1 LARIFERSFKRASF
15 LERVDVSIS
24 EYRLV
29 EGLLAGFAEAVLN
42 GLATAPLRAAFSALV
57 WRGLE
62 IGVEADDFF
71 ARGLPA
77 LADAALRAFP
87 GAVVRGCRDI
97 EMHTNRDDKR
107 VSGMASN
114 GPGR

>member
-1 LARIFERSFKRASF
+1 MVVGFEDA
-15 LERVDVSIS
+15 
-24 EYRLV
+24 
-29 EGLLAGFAEAVLN
+29 ALN
-42 GLATAPLRAAFSALV
+42 GVVAAPLRAAFSAVV

-62 IGVEADDFF
+62 IGVEAEDFF

-87 GAVVRGCRDI
+87 GAVVRGCRDR

>member
-1 LARIFERSFKRASF
+1 
-15 LERVDVSIS
+15 
-24 EYRLV
+24 
-29 EGLLAGFAEAVLN
+29 
-42 GLATAPLRAAFSALV
+42 
-57 WRGLE
+57 
-62 IGVEADDFF
+62 
-71 ARGLPA
+71 LPA

-97 EMHTNRDDKR
+97 EIDTNRDDKR

>member
-1 LARIFERSFKRASF
+1 M
-15 LERVDVSIS
+15 
-24 EYRLV
+24 
-29 EGLLAGFAEAVLN
+29 LAGFAEAALN
-42 GLATAPLRAAFSALV
+42 GLAAAPLRAAFSALV

-62 IGVEADDFF
+62 IGVEADDFL

>member
-1 LARIFERSFKRASF
+1 VA
-15 LERVDVSIS
+15 
-24 EYRLV
+24 
-29 EGLLAGFAEAVLN
+29 GLLAGFDEAALN
-42 GLATAPLRAAFSALV
+42 GFAATPLRAAFSALV

-62 IGVEADDFF
+62 TGVKADDFVT
-71 ARGLPA
+71 RGLPA

-97 EMHTNRDDKR
+97 EMHTNQDDKR

>member
-1 LARIFERSFKRASF
+1 M
-15 LERVDVSIS
+15 
-24 EYRLV
+24 LV
-29 EGLLAGFAEAVLN
+29 GFAEADLN
-42 GLATAPLRAAFSALV
+42 GLAAAPLRAAFSALV

-62 IGVEADDFF
+62 IDVEADDFF

>member
-1 LARIFERSFKRASF
+1 M
-15 LERVDVSIS
+15 
-24 EYRLV
+24 
-29 EGLLAGFAEAVLN
+29 LAGFEEAVLN
-42 GLATAPLRAAFSALV
+42 GLAAVPFRADFSALV
-57 WRGLE
+57 WRGFE
-62 IGVEADDFF
+62 IGVEAEDFLV
-71 ARGLPA
+71 RGLPA

-87 GAVVRGCRDI
+87 GAVVRGCRDL

>member
-1 LARIFERSFKRASF
+1 MLVGFE
-15 LERVDVSIS
+15 
-24 EYRLV
+24 
-29 EGLLAGFAEAVLN
+29 EAALK
-42 GLATAPLRAAFSALV
+42 GLAAAPLHASFSALV

-62 IGVEADDFF
+62 IGVKAEDFL

-107 VSGMASN
+107 VSGMASD

>member
-1 LARIFERSFKRASF
+1 MESG
-15 LERVDVSIS
+15 LEED
-24 EYRLV
+24 
-29 EGLLAGFAEAVLN
+29 ALN
-42 GLATAPLRAAFSALV
+42 GLAATPLRANFSAVV
-57 WRGLE
+57 WRAFDA
-62 IGVEADDFF
+62 GVPVEDFL
-71 ARGLPA
+71 ARGFPA

>member
-42 GLATAPLRAAFSALV
+42 GLATAPLRAAFSARV

-87 GAVVRGCRDI
+87 GAVVRGCRDM

>member
-1 LARIFERSFKRASF
+1 M
-15 LERVDVSIS
+15 
-24 EYRLV
+24 
-29 EGLLAGFAEAVLN
+29 LAGFEVAALN
-42 GLATAPLRAAFSALV
+42 GLADVPLRADFSALV
-57 WRGLE
+57 WRGFE
-62 IGVEADDFF
+62 TGVPVEDFL

-87 GAVVRGCRDI
+87 GAVVRGCKDI

>member
-1 LARIFERSFKRASF
+1 M
-15 LERVDVSIS
+15 
-24 EYRLV
+24 YRFV
-29 EGLLAGFAEAVLN
+29 EGFESGFEAADLNGFA
-42 GLATAPLRAAFSALV
+42 ATPLRAAFSALV
-57 WRGLE
+57 WRSLE
-62 IGVEADDFF
+62 IGDEEEDFF

-114 GPGR
+114 VPGR

>member
-1 LARIFERSFKRASF
+1 M
-15 LERVDVSIS
+15 
-24 EYRLV
+24 
-29 EGLLAGFAEAVLN
+29 LAGFVEAALN
-42 GLATAPLRAAFSALV
+42 GLAAAPLRADFSALV

-62 IGVEADDFF
+62 IGVEAEDFL

-77 LADAALRAFP
+77 LADASLRAFP

>member
-1 LARIFERSFKRASF
+1 M
-15 LERVDVSIS
+15 
-24 EYRLV
+24 LV
-29 EGLLAGFAEAVLN
+29 GFAEAALN
-42 GLATAPLRAAFSALV
+42 GFAAVPLRADFSALV
-57 WRGLE
+57 WRCFE
-62 IGVEADDFF
+62 TGVPAEDFL
-71 ARGLPA
+71 ALGLPA
-77 LADAALRAFP
+77 LAEAALRAFP

>member
-1 LARIFERSFKRASF
+1 MVTPKYGNNESSSLKPVSFSIEGELMTNHVKLKTGVKAEDF
-15 LERVDVSIS
+15 L
-24 EYRLV
+24 
-29 EGLLAGFAEAVLN
+29 
-42 GLATAPLRAAFSALV
+42 
-57 WRGLE
+57 
-62 IGVEADDFF
+62 

-87 GAVVRGCRDI
+87 GAVERGCRDI

>member
-1 LARIFERSFKRASF
+1 MFTLSGNTTYETNPNCGMPTHQLKEVVQNYFEWQDRNVAINS
-15 LERVDVSIS
+15 
-24 EYRLV
+24 
-29 EGLLAGFAEAVLN
+29 
-42 GLATAPLRAAFSALV
+42 
-57 WRGLE
+57 
-62 IGVEADDFF
+62 
-71 ARGLPA
+71 A

>member
-1 LARIFERSFKRASF
+1 M
-15 LERVDVSIS
+15 
-24 EYRLV
+24 
-29 EGLLAGFAEAVLN
+29 LAGFEDAALN
-42 GLATAPLRAAFSALV
+42 GLAAVPLRADFSALV
-57 WRGLE
+57 WRGFE
-62 IGVEADDFF
+62 IGVPEEDFL

-107 VSGMASN
+107 VSGMAST

>member
-1 LARIFERSFKRASF
+1 M
-15 LERVDVSIS
+15 
-24 EYRLV
+24 
-29 EGLLAGFAEAVLN
+29 EGLFVGFAEAALN
-42 GLATAPLRAAFSALV
+42 GLSAAPLRAAFSALV

-62 IGVEADDFF
+62 IGVEVDDFL
-71 ARGLPA
+71 ARGLQA

>member
-1 LARIFERSFKRASF
+1 M
-15 LERVDVSIS
+15 
-24 EYRLV
+24 
-29 EGLLAGFAEAVLN
+29 LAGFEEAALN
-42 GLATAPLRAAFSALV
+42 GFAAVPLRADFSALV

-62 IGVEADDFF
+62 IGVDADDFLV
-71 ARGLPA
+71 RGLPA
-77 LADAALRAFP
+77 LADASLRAFP

-97 EMHTNRDDKR
+97 ETDTNRDDKR

>member
-1 LARIFERSFKRASF
+1 MDLN
-15 LERVDVSIS
+15 
-24 EYRLV
+24 
-29 EGLLAGFAEAVLN
+29 GFAE
-42 GLATAPLRAAFSALV
+42 TPLRGDFSALV

-62 IGVEADDFF
+62 TGDEADDFL
-71 ARGLPA
+71 ARGFPA
-77 LADAALRAFP
+77 LADASLRAFP

>member
-1 LARIFERSFKRASF
+1 LS
-15 LERVDVSIS
+15 D
-24 EYRLV
+24 RLN
-29 EGLLAGFAEAVLN
+29 ELLSLKELMNRYLSSALLKAYLLGFDEAALN
-42 GLATAPLRAAFSALV
+42 GLVATPLRAAFSALV

>member
-1 LARIFERSFKRASF
+1 M
-15 LERVDVSIS
+15 
-24 EYRLV
+24 
-29 EGLLAGFAEAVLN
+29 EGLLAGFDEAALN
-42 GLATAPLRAAFSALV
+42 GFAAAPLRAAFSALV

-62 IGVEADDFF
+62 IGVEIDDFL

-107 VSGMASN
+107 VSGVASN

>member
-1 LARIFERSFKRASF
+1 M
-15 LERVDVSIS
+15 
-24 EYRLV
+24 LV
-29 EGLLAGFAEAVLN
+29 GFDEADLNGFAA
-42 GLATAPLRAAFSALV
+42 APLRADFSALV

-62 IGVEADDFF
+62 IGVPADDFL

-87 GAVVRGCRDI
+87 GAVERGCRDI

>member
-1 LARIFERSFKRASF
+1 M
-15 LERVDVSIS
+15 
-24 EYRLV
+24 
-29 EGLLAGFAEAVLN
+29 LAGFEEAALN
-42 GLATAPLRAAFSALV
+42 GVAAVPLRADFSALV

-62 IGVEADDFF
+62 TGVEADDFL

-77 LADAALRAFP
+77 LAEAALRAFP

>member
-1 LARIFERSFKRASF
+1 M
-15 LERVDVSIS
+15 
-24 EYRLV
+24 V
-29 EGLLAGFAEAVLN
+29 EGLLAGFDEAALN
-42 GLATAPLRAAFSALV
+42 GLAAAPLRADFSALV

-62 IGVEADDFF
+62 LGDEADDFL

-77 LADAALRAFP
+77 LADASLRAFP